1 MRKIKIKMRWILL
14 VALALCSACAHF
26 NSKHSEKPQSEWVHP
41 GTNGKLVYKTTPQG
55 DRIMDFSYAGYKNGG
70 VALPDVPVVQIVRPS
85 GGDDT
90 LQIQA
95 AINEVAKLPLKDGFR
110 GAVKLAPGNFI
121 CSNSIFISTTGIVLR
136 GSGSGENGTTIHMA
150 GSRHV
155 AVVIGARRERRGRG
169 EASPD
174 DNVSTPWD
182 ANGTNEP
189 VAALAHTT
197 ISNTYVPEGMKTFAV
212 ANAKGFAVGDTV
224 MIRRP
229 TTTNWIHFMD
239 MDTLVRNGRHQTW
252 IRPGRDE
259 MLQRKII
266 AIHGNK
272 MTVDIPLPD
281 SFDATYLNPPGA
293 TVSKIQSL
301 PRATNVGVEHLHIQC
316 PPLEIAYGRA
326 PYAAVHIGGD
336 DCWVRDVY
344 CEETM
349 NSTVLRGNRI
359 TMENVRVKHTF
370 PNLGASKPTDFSI
383 EGSQNLID
391 RCSIAGD
398 NEYFVWT
405 AGLDPGPNV
414 ILNSTFRGRGSR
426 VQPHMRWSTGLLV
439 DNCTVPDGGIDF
451 ANRGVA
457 GSGHGWTMGWAV
469 AWNCVAKF
477 YTIQNP
483 PGTANWAIGCI
494 GDQLR
499 AARYFDSAP
508 ILPEGIIDSQ
518 NVPVAPQSLYLAQ
531 LQERLGKRALR
542 NIGYEFDSVDEF
554 TNKSVPRLR
563 EFPMDAN
570 KMLGENLALHRPTNP
585 GSVRDNSRGFAG
597 EKAVDG
603 DANTFWQPNGTNNVY
618 LEIDTEGPL
627 DINALSLEEAAG
639 MTGRVQAYRVEGQV
653 NSEWKLLSEGTIVG
667 DRKVDRFPTTT
678 VWKVR
683 LTILN
688 ATDLPAIRE
697 FGLYFD
703 ENDPAANK
711 SSVKRVLN

>member
-1 MRKIKIKMRWILL
+1 MKKTNWIRRGIFATLIF
-14 VALALCSACAHF
+14 CGACATVKTH
-26 NSKHSEKPQSEWVHP
+26 NAAQSEWVHY
-41 GTNGKLVYKTTPQG
+41 NWLGKLIYKKTPAG
-55 DRIMDFSYAGYKNGG
+55 DQIMDFSYAGYRNGG
-70 VALPDVPVVQIVRPS
+70 VALPDVPIAKTVSPS

-90 LQIQA
+90 PAIQTA
-95 AINEVAKLPLKDGFR
+95 VDETAKLPLKNGFR
-110 GAVKLAPGNFI
+110 GAVLLAPGNFI
-121 CSNSIFISTTGIVLR
+121 CSNSIYISTSGIVLR

-150 GSRHV
+150 GPRHV
-155 AVVIGARRERRGRG
+155 AVVIGATRDRRGRG
-169 EASPD
+169 EASPE
-174 DNVSTPWD
+174 DNVATPWD
-182 ANGTNEP
+182 ANGTNETI
-189 VAALAHTT
+189 AALARTM
-197 ISNTYVPEGMKTFAV
+197 ISDAYVPEGTKTFTV
-212 ANAKGFAVGDTV
+212 ASAKGFAVGDTIS
-224 MIRRP
+224 IRRP
-229 TTTNWIHFMD
+229 TTTNWVHFMN

-252 IRPGRDE
+252 LGIGRDG
-259 MLQRKII
+259 LQERKIT
-266 AIHGNK
+266 AIHENK
-272 MTVDIPLPD
+272 ITVDIPLAD
-281 SFDATYLNPPGA
+281 SYDARYLNPPGT
-293 TVSKIQSL
+293 TVSKIRPEL
-301 PRATNVGVEHLHIQC
+301 RIKNVGVERLHIQC

-336 DCWVRDVY
+336 DCWVRDIY

-359 TMENVRVKHTF
+359 TMENIRVKHTF

-383 EGSQNLID
+383 EGGQNLID
-391 RCSIAGD
+391 RCSVTGD

-483 PGTANWAIGCI
+483 PGAMNWAVGCI

-499 AARYFDSAP
+499 AARYFNSAP

-518 NVPVAPQSLYLAQ
+518 GAPVAPQSLYLAQ
-531 LQERLGKRALR
+531 LQQRLGKRALR
-542 NIGYEFDSVDEF
+542 NIGYDSNALNEF
-554 TNKSVPRLR
+554 TNKSVARLP
-563 EFPMDAN
+563 EVPSQAN
-570 KMLGENLALHRPTNP
+570 QMLGENLALHRPTNP
-585 GSVRDNSRGFAG
+585 SSVRDNSREFGG

-603 DANTFWQPNGTNNVY
+603 DANTYWQPSSTNNVY

-639 MTGRVQAYRVEGQV
+639 MTGRVQEYKVEGQV
-653 NSEWKLLSEGTIVG
+653 NSDWKLLSQGTAIG
-667 DRKVDRFPTTT
+667 ERKVDRFPATT

-683 LTILN
+683 LTILK
-688 ATDLPAIRE
+688 ATDVPAIRE

-703 ENDPAANK
+703 ENDPSAKKN
-711 SSVKRVLN
+711 